1 MGYRFAGSR
10 AVLRGGHLVAKMMW
24 TASTTSRAYSFGSLM
39 TLKSEAEE
47 VLQNDSEPS
56 SSILEHPEFLLAS
69 IVDSCYDAII
79 SKDLTGTITSW
90 NQAACRMFGYA
101 AEEMVGQP
109 VLRLIPESLHGEEA
123 EILKKIK
130 AGERLHQY
138 ETRRI
143 KKNGELI
150 DVSLTISPVRDNT
163 GRIIGS
169 AKIAHDISERRRA
182 EQAAFRLAAIVE
194 SSDDAIVSKTL
205 DGIVSSWNA
214 AACRM
219 FGYTAEEM
227 VGQSILRIIPEELHP
242 EEAEILRR
250 LRAGERIDHYETRRR
265 RRDSQ
270 MLEVSLTISPVRDS
284 KGRVI
289 GTSKIAHDI
298 SSRKQMERLL
308 IQSEKLAATGRM
320 AATIAHEI
328 NNPLES
334 VMNLIYLA
342 RRSSP
347 ATSEA
352 REYLETAE
360 KEVERVSHIA
370 RRTLGYYRDTGKVL
384 EVLPQEVMREVLSV
398 YQAKMQGRQIRVEC
412 AFTTSRA
419 VWVRRGEL
427 IQVFSNVIANSID
440 AMPQGG
446 VLYLGIEERIEAGM
460 EGVEVVI
467 RDQGTGIDEDH
478 VGRVFE
484 PFFSTKGDLGNG
496 IGLWVAKQLIEGHG
510 GRIAVTSTT
519 QVGRSGTTVSIVLPF
534 GGRAAGEAK

>member
-1 MGYRFAGSR
+1 
-10 AVLRGGHLVAKMMW
+10 MMW
-24 TASTTSRAYSFGSLM
+24 TPSTTSRAYLFGSLM

-47 VLQNDSEPS
+47 GLQNDFEPS
-56 SSILEHPEFLLAS
+56 ASILEHPEFLLAA
-69 IVDSCYDAII
+69 IVDSCHDAII

-90 NQAACRMFGYA
+90 NRAACRMFGYA

-109 VLRLIPESLHGEEA
+109 ILRLIPESLHAEEA
-123 EILKKIK
+123 EILAKIK

-169 AKIAHDISERRRA
+169 SKIAHDISDRRRA

-205 DGIVSSWNA
+205 DGIITSWNE

-219 FGYTAEEM
+219 FGYTAEEV
-227 VGQSILRIIPEELHP
+227 VGQSILTIIPEELHP
-242 EEAEILRR
+242 EEKEILRR
-250 LRAGERIDHYETRRR
+250 LRTGERIDHYETRRR
-265 RRDSQ
+265 RRDGQ
-270 MLEVSLTISPVRDS
+270 MLEVSLTISPVRDRT
-284 KGRVI
+284 GRVV

-298 SSRKQMERLL
+298 SDRKQMERLL

-334 VMNLIYLA
+334 VMNLIFLA

-370 RRTLGYYRDTGKVL
+370 RQTLGYYRDTGKVM

-398 YQAKMQGRQIRVEC
+398 YQSKMQGRHIRVEC
-412 AFTTSRA
+412 AFRTSRA

-446 VLYLGIEERIEAGM
+446 VLYLGTEERIEAGM

-484 PFFSTKGDLGNG
+484 PFFSTKGALGNG

-510 GRIAVTSTT
+510 GRIAMTSTT
-519 QVGRSGTTVSIVLPF
+519 EVGRSGTTVSIVLPF
-534 GGRAAGEAK
+534 GGLSGGEAK

>member
-1 MGYRFAGSR
+1 
-10 AVLRGGHLVAKMMW
+10 
-24 TASTTSRAYSFGSLM
+24 M
-39 TLKSEAEE
+39 TFKSEAEE
-47 VLQNDSEPS
+47 GSQNDSEPS
-56 SSILEHPEFLLAS
+56 ISILEHPEFLLAA
-69 IVDSCYDAII
+69 IVDSCHDAII

-109 VLRLIPESLHGEEA
+109 ILRLIPESLHGEEA
-123 EILKKIK
+123 EILAKIK

-169 AKIAHDISERRRA
+169 SKIAHDMSERRRS

-205 DGIVSSWNA
+205 DGIITSWNE
-214 AACRM
+214 AACWM
-219 FGYTAEEM
+219 FGYTAEEI
-227 VGQSILRIIPEELHP
+227 VGQSILQIIPEELHP

-265 RRDSQ
+265 RRDGQ
-270 MLEVSLTISPVRDS
+270 MLEVSLTISPVRDRT
-284 KGRVI
+284 GRVI
-289 GTSKIAHDI
+289 GTSKIARDI
-298 SSRKQMERLL
+298 SGRKQMERLL

-347 ATSEA
+347 ETSEA

-360 KEVERVSHIA
+360 REVERVSHIA
-370 RRTLGYYRDTGKVL
+370 RQTLGYYRDTGKVV
-384 EVLPQEVMREVLSV
+384 EVLPQVMMREVLSV
-398 YQAKMQGRQIRVEC
+398 YEAKIQGRQIRVEC
-412 AFTTSRA
+412 SFATNRP

-446 VLYLGIEERIEAGM
+446 VLYLGTEERIEAGRA
-460 EGVEVVI
+460 GVEVVI
-467 RDQGTGIDEDH
+467 RDQGMGIDEDH
-478 VGRVFE
+478 LGRVFE

-510 GRIAVTSTT
+510 GRIAMKSTT
-519 QVGRSGTTVSIVLPF
+519 AVGRSGTTVSIVLPF
-534 GGRAAGEAK
+534 CGVSGGEAK

>member
-1 MGYRFAGSR
+1 MI
-10 AVLRGGHLVAKMMW
+10 
-24 TASTTSRAYSFGSLM
+24 
-39 TLKSEAEE
+39 LKSKAEK
-47 VLQNDSEPS
+47 LLRNDSEPS
-56 SSILEHPEFLLAS
+56 VSILEHPEFLLAA
-69 IVDSCYDAII
+69 IVESCYDAII

-90 NQAACRMFGYA
+90 NQAASRMFGYA
-101 AEEMVGQP
+101 SEEMVGQSI
-109 VLRLIPESLHGEEA
+109 LRLIPESLHQEET
-123 EILKKIK
+123 EILRKIK
-130 AGERLHQY
+130 AGERIHRH

-143 KKNGELI
+143 RKNGELI
-150 DVSLTISPVRDNT
+150 DVSLTISPVRDSK

-169 AKIAHDISERRRA
+169 SKIAHDLSEWRRG

-205 DGIVSSWNA
+205 DGIITSWNE

-219 FGYTAEEM
+219 FGYTAEEV
-227 VGQSILRIIPEELHP
+227 VGQSIMTIIPEELHP

-265 RRDSQ
+265 RRDGQ
-270 MLEVSLTISPVRDS
+270 MLAVSLTISPVRDN

-298 SSRKQMERLL
+298 SGRKQMERML

-334 VMNLIYLA
+334 VMNLIFLA

-352 REYLETAE
+352 WGYLETAE
-360 KEVERVSHIA
+360 KEIERVSHIA
-370 RRTLGYYRDTGKVL
+370 RQTLGYYRDTGKVM
-384 EVLPQEVMREVLSV
+384 EVLPEEVIREVLSV
-398 YQAKMQGRQIRVEC
+398 YQSKMQGRRIRVEC
-412 AFTTSRA
+412 AFRTNRP

-446 VLYLGIEERIEAGM
+446 VLYLGTEERIEAGV

-467 RDQGTGIDEDH
+467 RDQGMGIDKDH
-478 VGRVFE
+478 LGRVFE

-510 GRIAVTSTT
+510 GRIAVTSMTE
-519 QVGRSGTTVSIVLPF
+519 VGRSGTTVSIVLPF
-534 GGRAAGEAK
+534 GGVGGGEALT